1 MKILSINNG
10 STSLKVKLYEMPE
23 ESVLVDMTF
32 EKIGS
37 KDSFYRININNQKI
51 KKEFFLNNHEEAIK
65 ICLRELKNLNIINN
79 LEEIIGIGHRVVHG
93 SDKYSRSSIID
104 DTVINDIKEYSSLA
118 PLHNPINLLGIIIFK
133 KLLPNA
139 IAIAVFDTAFHHTI
153 EDSSYIYAVPY
164 EWYKRYG
171 VRKYGFHG
179 ISHNYI
185 SERVR
190 ELLGNNNLKIISC
203 HLGGGSS
210 ITAIKNGKSI
220 DTSLGFTPISGV
232 PMATRCGDIDVS
244 IIQYMMRKTGKN
256 IDDIIN
262 ILNNNSGILGISGIS
277 GDMREIQS
285 EINKG
290 NKQAFLA
297 RNIYVKRIVSF
308 IAFYNVILEGA
319 DLIVFTAGIGERDTE
334 IRKEII
340 EKLHSLGVIL
350 DLKANSVKG
359 EEKVISSDSSKIKC
373 LVIPTNEELM
383 ISKEVY
389 RFCK

>member
-93 SDKYSRSSIID
+93 SDKYSRASIID
-104 DTVINDIKEYSSLA
+104 DNVINDIKEYSSLA